1 MPPMTLPD
9 ADPSATV
16 WVVDDDR
23 AVRFVLATALRE
35 AGHAVTAFDSARAV
49 LDALSS
55 RPAPDLLFTDVRMPG
70 DDGLVLLDAVKTRHP
85 QLPVIVMSAYT
96 DIASTAGAFRGGA
109 HEFLSKPFD
118 LDAAVALAAQAL
130 APARARATTEP
141 VSAPVVAEAPAQDA
155 LVGDTPAMQALFRA
169 IGRLAQAPL
178 GVLITGET
186 GTGKELVAR
195 ALHRESPRSRK
206 PFVALNTAAI
216 PAELL
221 ESELFGHEAGAFT
234 GAAKR
239 HIGRFEQADG
249 GTLFLDEIGDMPL
262 PLQTRLLRVLAEN
275 EFFRVGGR
283 ELIRVD
289 VRVVAATH
297 QDLNALVAEGR
308 FRADLLHRLDVVRL
322 QLPPLRERREDIP
335 RLAER
340 FLRAAAAKFD
350 APVKRLAPA
359 ALQRLQAHAW
369 PGNVR
374 ELENLCWRLAALA
387 PGERVGAQDL
397 DAVLGPARPATG
409 SVDAG
414 DWEAALAA
422 WARTQLDAG
431 RTDLHADARTR
442 FEKALFD
449 AALAHTGGRRSE
461 AATRLGLGRNTLT
474 RRIGPGRKPRRTNS
488 DV

>member
-1 MPPMTLPD
+1 MP
-9 ADPSATV
+9 DPASQRI

-23 AVRFVLATALRE
+23 SVRFVLSTALRD
-35 AGHAVTAFDSARAV
+35 AGYQVDGFDSAAA
-49 LDALSS
+49 ALSALRQ

-70 DDGLVLLDAVKTRHP
+70 EDGLVLLDKLKAAHP

-96 DIASTAGAFRGGA
+96 DVASTAGAFRGGA

-118 LDAAVALAAQAL
+118 LDDAVALAARAL
-130 APARARATTEP
+130 PDDSATTAVP
-141 VSAPVVAEAPAQDA
+141 SSVSGTPQ
-155 LVGDTPAMQALFRA
+155 LIGDTPAMRALFRA

-178 GVLITGET
+178 SVLVNGET

-195 ALHRESPRSRK
+195 ALHQESPRARA

-239 HIGRFEQADG
+239 HIGRFEQANG

-289 VRVVAATH
+289 VRVIAATH
-297 QDLNALVAEGR
+297 QDLEALVAQGR

-322 QLPPLRERREDIP
+322 HLPPLRERRADVAQ
-335 RLAER
+335 LADN
-340 FLRAAAAKFD
+340 FLAMAAAKLD
-350 APVKRLAPA
+350 TPPKRLSTK
-359 ALQRLQAHAW
+359 ALETLRTHDW

-374 ELENLCWRLAALA
+374 ELENVCWRLAALTVTDVISA
-387 PGERVGAQDL
+387 DDVESALSRGM
-397 DAVLGPARPATG
+397 RPAAG
-409 SVDAG
+409 SGVGDGADWDAHLSEWARQRLG
-414 DWEAALAA
+414 AGAEGLHAEARERFDRALLEVALQFTQGRRAEAAA
-422 WARTQLDAG
+422 
-431 RTDLHADARTR
+431 
-442 FEKALFD
+442 
-449 AALAHTGGRRSE
+449 
-461 AATRLGLGRNTLT
+461 RLGVGRNTVT
-474 RRIGPGRKPRRTNS
+474 RKLGPGRRRR
-488 DV
+488 

>member
-1 MPPMTLPD
+1 MPD
-9 ADPSATV
+9 AAAATV

-35 AGHAVTAFDSARAV
+35 AGYEVTAFDAARAV
-49 LDALSS
+49 LDALAVKL
-55 RPAPDLLFTDVRMPG
+55 PPHLLFTDVRMPG
-70 DDGLVLLDAVKTRHP
+70 DDGLVLLDAIKARHP
-85 QLPVIVMSAYT
+85 QLPVVVMSAYT

-118 LDAAVALAAQAL
+118 LDAAVALAMQVL
-130 APARARATTEP
+130 APTPGRARA
-141 VSAPVVAEAPAQDA
+141 VDDMPAQPADASPAEDA

-178 GVLITGET
+178 GVLVTGET

-195 ALHRESPRSRK
+195 ALHRESPRARK

-234 GAAKR
+234 GAVKR

-289 VRVVAATH
+289 VRVIAATH
-297 QDLNALVAEGR
+297 QDLNALVADGR

-322 QLPPLRERREDIP
+322 QLPPLRERREDIGK
-335 RLAER
+335 LAER
-340 FLRAAAAKFD
+340 FLRAAALKFD
-350 APVKRLAPA
+350 APPKRLAPA
-359 ALQRLQAHAW
+359 ALQRLMAHRW

-387 PGERVGAQDL
+387 PGDVVGVADLEGAFVPSAHTVGAGS
-397 DAVLGPARPATG
+397 AVPPRA
-409 SVDAG
+409 D
-414 DWEAALAA
+414 DWEAALSV
-422 WARTQLDAG
+422 WAQRRLG
-431 RTDLHADARTR
+431 EGCTDLHAEARLR
-442 FEKALFD
+442 FDRALFE
-449 AALAHTGGRRSE
+449 AALAHTDGHRSE
-461 AATRLGLGRNTLT
+461 AAARLGLGRNAIT
-474 RRIGPGRKPRRTNS
+474 RRLGPGRKTRAS
-488 DV
+488 E